1 MNRWTLS
8 FLAIATIAAADQ
20 AAAQGRGQDR
30 DSVPR
35 QYLPPAGMC
44 RIWLDNVPPNQ
55 QPAPTDCASA
65 IRNKP
70 SNARV
75 IFAEKSGGDRKL
87 PVKSLR
93 ERGGDDRR
101 GDPKDEPR
109 RKKPDDDRPQGGR

>member
-20 AAAQGRGQDR
+20 VGAQGRGRDR
-30 DSVPR
+30 ESVPR
-35 QYLPPAGMC
+35 EYRPPAGMC
-44 RIWLDNVPPNQ
+44 RIWLDNVPPKQ

-70 SNARV
+70 ANARV
-75 IFAEKSGGDRKL
+75 VFPEKSSGDRKL

-93 ERGGDDRR
+93 DRDDDRGGDRR
-101 GDPKDEPR
+101 GDPRK
-109 RKKPDDDRPQGGR
+109 KKPDDEKPYR

>member
-8 FLAIATIAAADQ
+8 FFAIATIAAADQ
-20 AAAQGRGQDR
+20 AGAQGRGRDR
-30 DSVPR
+30 ESVPR
-35 QYLPPAGMC
+35 EHRPPTGMC

-55 QPAPTDCASA
+55 QPAPTDCATA

-75 IFAEKSGGDRKL
+75 IFPEKSSGDRKL

-93 ERGGDDRR
+93 DRDDRR
-101 GDPKDEPR
+101 GDGKDDER
-109 RKKPDDDRPQGGR
+109 RKRPDDEKP